1 MQYFATTS
9 FSQNQDSLKDQI
21 FKLVCIGIFILSPIA
36 LWAQTTPQE
45 LQECESILLRQLP
58 EDALQCLNEKR
69 PTKLEPNSR
78 ISLVWLE
85 LWLEAKLKNPNQK
98 APRDSK
104 QHKEA
109 INLAIQ
115 FLGSPALEANSKER
129 LSNLVYQH
137 LNSKA
142 FNPTENFFQA
152 KNNHLLLAF
161 MVLVSCC
168 ILCALFIVNR
178 HYLKKNKDLNSPRQ
192 EHKVLQH
199 HVKERNQAL
208 IQQYS
213 RLQDYSIAN
222 SHLVRAP
229 LARLL
234 GLVELLKD
242 EPLTRDGKFYLQHI
256 AQSCEELDEWVM
268 KMNAILDPENTSSDD
283 AEKLSSL
290 NHFLSIEK

>member
-1 MQYFATTS
+1 MQYLAAFS
-9 FSQNQDSLKDQI
+9 LSQNHCFFRGQV
-21 FKLVCIGIFILSPIA
+21 FKLVCISVFFLLPIA
-36 LWAQTTPQE
+36 VFPRTTPIE
-45 LQECESILLRQLP
+45 LQECETNLLNHQP
-58 EDALQCLNEKR
+58 EAALQCLNEKR
-69 PTKLEPNSR
+69 PAKLSPTSR
-78 ISLVWLE
+78 LSVAWLE
-85 LWLEAKLKNPNQK
+85 LWLDANLKY
-98 APRDSK
+98 PRQMDSGDTK
-104 QHKEA
+104 QLKEA

-115 FLGSPALEANSKER
+115 WLGSPKLETQSKKR

-137 LNSKA
+137 LNAQPSSVSASMTSMTLQSNK
-142 FNPTENFFQA
+142 
-152 KNNHLLLAF
+152 NHLLLAF
-161 MVLVSCC
+161 MALLSFC
-168 ILCALFIVNR
+168 ILSALFIINR
-178 HYLKKNKDLNSPRQ
+178 YYFNSPEQ
-192 EHKVLQH
+192 EQKVLQQ

-234 GLVELLKD
+234 GLVELMKD

-268 KMNAILDPENTSSDD
+268 KMNTILDPETNGSDD
-283 AEKLSSL
+283 AEELSSL